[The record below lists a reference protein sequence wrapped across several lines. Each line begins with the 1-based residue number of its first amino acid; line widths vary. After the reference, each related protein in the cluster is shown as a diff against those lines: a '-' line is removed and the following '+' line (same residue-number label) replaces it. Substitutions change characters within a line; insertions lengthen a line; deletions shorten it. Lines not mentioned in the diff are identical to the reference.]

1 MPIKIG
7 QVYPSLP
14 VIPFVSICVW
24 INICGEGLCSTIPK
38 GQFFSRSLT
47 YIWPNFHISPTLHSW
62 RSRHAFSLLSRPLEP
77 RLLNRN
83 MLCNM
88 FFEAMKDGWC
98 IQGVKKK
105 NTCIVIT
112 SQKQWAKQTWGRPKM
127 NFQWVTSAET
137 QLQILGVQGHPGWVP
152 DIFMRLIEAWKTIP
166 KTNRAPLRK
175 MAS

>member
-105 NTCIVIT
+105 KHLYSHNI
-112 SQKQWAKQTWGRPKM
+112 S
-127 NFQWVTSAET
+127 
-137 QLQILGVQGHPGWVP
+137 
-152 DIFMRLIEAWKTIP
+152 KTMS
-166 KTNRAPLRK
+166 KTNMGSPKDELSVGYIRWNPTTNSRGPRSSWVSSWYLHEVNWSLK
-175 MAS
+175 NHP